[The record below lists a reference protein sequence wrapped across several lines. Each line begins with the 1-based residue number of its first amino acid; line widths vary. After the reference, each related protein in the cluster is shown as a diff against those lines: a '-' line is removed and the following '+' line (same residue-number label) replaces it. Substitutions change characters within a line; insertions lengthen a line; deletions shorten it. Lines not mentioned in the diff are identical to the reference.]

1 MFAAE
6 GALRLDLRHTVR
18 SGVHDLQLVR
28 VRAESKWPGRQFRL
42 EETLDWGD
50 YRLSVFDRAGGT
62 LLFRTG
68 FDSPVD
74 SGAAAASTT
83 LSVRLPMPTRPVQAA
98 IEKRRA
104 GSVFQTVWE
113 HALDPAGADIDRS
126 KTSLTRRIDP
136 VFAHGPSASKVD
148 IAIISEGY
156 RSGEYA
162 KFVADAKRAAGYL
175 FSVQPFAARMHDF
188 NVHALFTPSAESGAT
203 DTYLG
208 IRKDTAF
215 RSAYGGG
222 EAERTL
228 AVRDHHALRD
238 AASAVPYDF
247 LLVIVNARRYGG
259 SAHFG
264 GPAVVAIDSAAAK
277 YLVLHE
283 FAHVIG
289 GLADEYYIPAGD
301 GPAYRG
307 NVEPWHPNVTI
318 SPDAAKWHAL
328 LSEGALGARPW
339 NKAEYD
345 RYFADYVKRY
355 QRLRASNADEAR
367 VEKFMKVESAR
378 QSALLAKNTGP
389 RRIGAFEGANGYAR
403 RMFRSEVNC
412 IMFSLQTEFFCAAC
426 TSAIERMIAEQTA

>member
-1 MFAAE
+1 VGLEAE
-6 GALRLDLRHTVR
+6 GALRLDLRHAVR
-18 SGVHDLQLVR
+18 GGVDEFQLVR
-28 VRAESKWPGRQFRL
+28 ARTESKWPGRKPRL
-42 EETLDWGD
+42 AEALDWGD
-50 YRLSVFDRAGGT
+50 YRLSVYDAAGL

-68 FDSPVD
+68 FDSHLDP
-74 SGAAAASTT
+74 GAASAATT
-83 LSVRLPMPTRPVQAA
+83 LSMRLPMPTKPVQVT

-104 GSVFQTVWE
+104 ASVFQTVWQ
-113 HALDPAGADIDRS
+113 HALDPADTDIDRS
-126 KTSLTRRIDP
+126 KAALTPRVDTIL
-136 VFAHGPSASKVD
+136 ANGPSGSKVD
-148 IAIISEGY
+148 IAIVSEGY
-156 RSGEYA
+156 RSSEYA
-162 KFVADAKRAAGYL
+162 KFVADAKRATAYL

-188 NVHALFTPSAESGAT
+188 NVHALFVPGGESGAT
-203 DTYLG
+203 DRYLG

-215 RSAYGGG
+215 RTAYGGG

-228 AVRDHHALRD
+228 AVGDTHTLYE
-238 AASAVPYDF
+238 AASVVSHDF

-259 SAHFG
+259 SAYFG

-318 SPDAAKWHAL
+318 APDAAKWRAL
-328 LSEGALGARPW
+328 LSPGEGEPRSW

-345 RYFADYVKRY
+345 QYFANYVKRY
-355 QRLRASNADEAR
+355 SRLRASNADEAV
-367 VEKFMKVESAR
+367 VEKFMTVESAR
-378 QSALLAKNTGP
+378 QAALLAKNTAP
-389 RRIGAFEGANGYAR
+389 RRIGVFEGANGYAK

-412 IMFSLQTEFFCAAC
+412 IMFSLQTEYFCAAC
-426 TSAIERMIAEQTA
+426 TSAIERMIAEHTA